1 MRYGS
6 VCSGIEAASVAWHS
20 LGWTPAWL
28 AEVDVSASAVLAHRL
43 GATAP
48 RYPLAG
54 TEKSLNRIQWGSQ
67 LVNWG
72 DMTRLPEAVRTG
84 AAEAPDILCGGTPCT
99 GFSVAG
105 LRDGLRDP
113 RSQLAISFIHLA
125 NAIDD
130 RRSSFGQQP
139 SVIFWENV
147 PGVRSDSQNAFG
159 HFLAALVGV
168 ENPIEPGPR
177 PQPGRSSAHWTW
189 KKETSEHV
197 AKWSSAGAVAGPRR
211 TVAWRSSD
219 AQFFALAQRRER
231 VFLVASAREGFDPQ
245 VVLFEFDGL
254 RRDSAPSRDA
264 GESVA
269 GTTDEGAY
277 RGSHCDNPANP
288 HPSLNQSF
296 NTGGIGQ
303 SNQELFSQRGAY
315 LVGDRPVGAAELTPQ
330 WWDGSP
336 VSQRLDAV
344 LHKGQTMPE
353 KNRFPAVLQPVIP
366 ILEAGARTGNSTTDP
381 RAGIGIGIDG
391 DPMFT
396 LQSSKQHAVAVMPF
410 NTTQIT
416 SPENGSNP
424 QWGDPCFSLAAG
436 NHPPAVAISVALR
449 GREGGST
456 AELGDD
462 VAGTLRASG
471 GGGDKPH
478 VLAFSSNDYGND
490 VTADLAP
497 TMRAMNHSGSHQNGG
512 GQLAVCVTGDIT
524 HTLTSEGFD
533 ASEDG
538 TGRGQPIIADYL
550 ERRHADA
557 YEADASSVLSTLL
570 KAVGAEAYA
579 KWGFGILV
587 ALHSPEVLRT
597 WLHGA
602 SLRGATEENRPWV
615 DDSALPRSE
624 DSAAGRLLRQVWT
637 HGPNGCSSQGRGLAK
652 QLAGKSGEALSVL
665 SHQGASREDI
675 LRVVRETAEGVRILL
690 EALPAVREVGRPE
703 DGNAQWGDMSVRR
716 LMPVEAERLM
726 GFPDGWTLVPV
737 GKGMA
742 ADGPRYK
749 QLGNSWAVPCVSWIG
764 RRLDLHLAELDG
776 MVIDAVPVQSDAMT
790 IWMCAA

>member
-54 TEKSLNRIQWGSQ
+54 TEKSLNRIQWGNQ

-72 DMTRLPEAVRTG
+72 DMTRLPEAVRSG

-99 GFSVAG
+99 GFSLAG
-105 LRDGLRDP
+105 LREGLNDP

-125 NAIDD
+125 DAIDD
-130 RRSSFGQQP
+130 RRAALGQQP

-159 HFLAALVGV
+159 HFLAGLVGV

-177 PQPGRSSAHWTW
+177 PEPGRSSAHWTW

-197 AKWSSAGAVAGPRR
+197 AKWPSAGAVAGPRR

-245 VVLFEFDGL
+245 VVLLEFDGL

-277 RGSHCDNPANP
+277 RGSHWDNPANP

-336 VSQRLDAV
+336 VSQTLDAV

-353 KNRFPAVLQPVIP
+353 KNRFPAVLQPVYGMTTEQTPKFSEDCALTLTKQSPTGGGQIQCVAYRSETIFP
-366 ILEAGARTGNSTTDP
+366 ILEAGARTGVSTTDP
-381 RAGIGIGIDG
+381 RAGIGIGNDG

-396 LQSSKQHAVAVMPF
+396 LQSSKQHAVAV
-410 NTTQIT
+410 
-416 SPENGSNP
+416 S
-424 QWGDPCFSLAAG
+424 
-436 NHPPAVAISVALR
+436 LR

-478 VLAFSSNDYGND
+478 VLAFSSKDYGND
-490 VTADLAP
+490 VTADLAS
-497 TMRAMNHSGSHQNGG
+497 TMRAMNHSGSHQNGS

-533 ASEDG
+533 GSEDG
-538 TGRGQPIIADYL
+538 TGRGQPIIAFDD
-550 ERRHADA
+550 RRGRAGDLGSLGEIANTIHAA
-557 YEADASSVLSTLL
+557 KGQSEQQCVAST
-570 KAVGAEAYA
+570 
-579 KWGFGILV
+579 
-587 ALHSPEVLRT
+587 
-597 WLHGA
+597 
-602 SLRGATEENRPWV
+602 
-615 DDSALPRSE
+615 
-624 DSAAGRLLRQVWT
+624 
-637 HGPNGCSSQGRGLAK
+637 
-652 QLAGKSGEALSVL
+652 
-665 SHQGASREDI
+665 
-675 LRVVRETAEGVRILL
+675 
-690 EALPAVREVGRPE
+690 
-703 DGNAQWGDMSVRR
+703 DMAVRR
-716 LMPVEAERLM
+716 LMPEECESLQ
-726 GFPDGWTLVPV
+726 GFPRNWTLVPV

-764 RRLDLHLAELDG
+764 RRLDRHLAELDG
-776 MVIDAVPVQSDAMT
+776 TIIDAVPVETDSMT

>member
-449 GREGGST
+449 GRDGGGT

-462 VAGTLRASG
+462 VAG
-471 GGGDKPH
+471 
-478 VLAFSSNDYGND
+478 
-490 VTADLAP
+490 
-497 TMRAMNHSGSHQNGG
+497 
-512 GQLAVCVTGDIT
+512 DIT
-524 HTLTSEGFD
+524 HTLTGEGFD
-533 ASEDG
+533 ASEDS
-538 TGRGQPIIADYL
+538 TGRGTPIIAFTTEQTPKASY
-550 ERRHADA
+550 DA
-557 YEADASSVLSTLL
+557 ALTLTKQSPTGGGQIQSVM
-570 KAVGAEAYA
+570 
-579 KWGFGILV
+579 
-587 ALHSPEVLRT
+587 
-597 WLHGA
+597 
-602 SLRGATEENRPWV
+602 
-615 DDSALPRSE
+615 
-624 DSAAGRLLRQVWT
+624 Q
-637 HGPNGCSSQGRGLAK
+637 
-652 QLAGKSGEALSVL
+652 
-665 SHQGASREDI
+665 
-675 LRVVRETAEGVRILL
+675 
-690 EALPAVREVGRPE
+690 
-703 DGNAQWGDMSVRR
+703 DMAVRR
-716 LMPVEAERLM
+716 LMPVECESLQ
-726 GFPDGWTLVPV
+726 GFPRNWTLVPV